1 MEEAGRMGLEAGI
14 GLEAHV
20 SESTGSTR
28 ASAGGPGKGNQR
40 SIRYQG
46 QPGVLVAWHMEG
58 EVVGR

>member
-1 MEEAGRMGLEAGI
+1 MGLEAGI

-20 SESTGSTR
+20 GESTGSTR